1 MSKAIKSDENK
12 KLIRKKK
19 DKPYAKTDSNAG
31 AKSKLDGVKKEVLK
45 RILEGCS
52 IKDRCGGII
61 TQATYFE
68 WLSIG
73 NKDIEEGLVTI
84 YSEFSDQVKEC
95 EKEYR
100 QTLINAIKCHAP
112 KDWKA
117 MSWLLERSDPE
128 TYKLKDKV
136 EMKQELEV
144 SQKAV
149 LEIPNNKRRSLSE

>member
-19 DKPYAKTDSNAG
+19 DKPYAKTDSTAG
-31 AKSKLDGVKKEVLK
+31 AKSKFDSVKDEVLK
-45 RILEGCS
+45 RILEGS
-52 IKDRCGGII
+52 SVKDRCGGLIS
-61 TQATYFE
+61 AETYYQ
-68 WLSIG
+68 WISIG
-73 NKDIEEGLVTI
+73 NKDKLEGLVTI
-84 YSEFSDQVKEC
+84 YSEFSDNIKEC
-95 EKEYR
+95 EREYR
-100 QTLINAIKCHAP
+100 QTLINSIKSHAP

-144 SQKAV
+144 SQKAI
-149 LEIPNNKRRSLSE
+149 LEIPDNGRRKT